1 MNQRKLRLGILLDS
15 FQVPA
20 WLYHSIERIINSN
33 LVELSL
39 IVFNEYK
46 SIDYEKPKD
55 IKNRRPIIYQ
65 VFNAIDERIFIR
77 EHNALKIMNAENL
90 LSGIPSVKVK
100 PIKRETADYIE
111 PGEIDKIRGYGL
123 DILVKLGFD
132 SLRGEILTA
141 AKYGVWSY
149 RFYGDPPGF
158 WEVVNAQPETRVDLI
173 VLNEETN
180 GGRIIYSSSSFTYPF
195 SPARNR
201 NCSLWKS
208 SSFLPRQIALLFL
221 LGEKKFILETEK
233 YCCEDDP
240 RIRKG
245 TETPPT
251 NLMSLWLTARLLIRI
266 VREIFYRIFFL
277 DGWFLLFDLGSNGS
291 IPYKDF
297 KKIVP
302 PRDRFWADPNIIQKD
317 NRHIIFIEEYLMKM
331 RKGRISVFEL
341 DQFGKHTIP
350 VSILEKEYH
359 LSYPF
364 VFERNDRFYMVP
376 ESAANKT
383 IDLYECIEFP
393 NKWVHKMTLMENV
406 RAVDSTL
413 FYYHGKWWLFTGIS
427 ENEGSFPEVELFL
440 FFSDDLFT
448 REWTP
453 HPLNPIVS
461 DIKKARPAGRIF
473 EKDGKLFRP
482 SQDCSKTYG
491 YGFDLN
497 KILVLSETE
506 YREESDVAVRPDWDK
521 KIIATHTFGT
531 EGRFR
536 MVDAYTKKRKFL

>member
-55 IKNRRPIIYQ
+55 IKNRRSIIYQ

-77 EHNALKIMNAENL
+77 EHDALKIMNAENL
-90 LSGIPSVKVK
+90 LSGVPSVKVN
-100 PIKRETADYIE
+100 PIKREMADYIE

-132 SLRGEILTA
+132 TLRGEILTA
-141 AKYGVWSY
+141 AKYGVWAY
-149 RFYGDPPGF
+149 RFHGDPHGF
-158 WEVVNAQPETRVDLI
+158 WEVIRAQPETRSDLL
-173 VLNEETN
+173 VLNEEAN

-221 LGEKKFILETEK
+221 LGEKKFGLETEK
-233 YCCEDDP
+233 YCCEDAP

-245 TETPPT
+245 TETPPS
-251 NLMSLWLTARLLIRI
+251 NIMSLWLVSGLLIRI
-266 VREIFYRIFFL
+266 IREMFSRILFL

-297 KKIVP
+297 KNIVP

-317 NRHIIFIEEYLMKM
+317 NRYIIFMEEYLFKSK
-331 RKGRISVFEL
+331 KGRISVFEL
-341 DQFGKHTIP
+341 DQIGNHSIP
-350 VSILEKEYH
+350 VPILEKEYH

-376 ESAANKT
+376 ESAANRT

-413 FYYHGKWWLFTGIS
+413 FFYHGKWWLFTGIS

-448 REWTP
+448 REWKP

-461 DIKKARPAGRIF
+461 DVKKARPAGRIF
-473 EKDGKLFRP
+473 EKDGKLYRP

-506 YREESDVAVRPDWDK
+506 YREESDVSVRPDWDK

>member
-1 MNQRKLRLGILLDS
+1 
-15 FQVPA
+15 
-20 WLYHSIERIINSN
+20 
-33 LVELSL
+33 
-39 IVFNEYK
+39 
-46 SIDYEKPKD
+46 
-55 IKNRRPIIYQ
+55 
-65 VFNAIDERIFIR
+65 
-77 EHNALKIMNAENL
+77 
-90 LSGIPSVKVK
+90 
-100 PIKRETADYIE
+100 
-111 PGEIDKIRGYGL
+111 
-123 DILVKLGFD
+123 
-132 SLRGEILTA
+132 
-141 AKYGVWSY
+141 
-149 RFYGDPPGF
+149 
-158 WEVVNAQPETRVDLI
+158 
-173 VLNEETN
+173 
-180 GGRIIYSSSSFTYPF
+180 
-195 SPARNR
+195 
-201 NCSLWKS
+201 
-208 SSFLPRQIALLFL
+208 L